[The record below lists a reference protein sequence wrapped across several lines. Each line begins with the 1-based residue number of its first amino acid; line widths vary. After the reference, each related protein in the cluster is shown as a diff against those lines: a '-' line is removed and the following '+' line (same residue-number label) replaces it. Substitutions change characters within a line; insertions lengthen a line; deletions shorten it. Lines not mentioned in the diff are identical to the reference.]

1 VGYNP
6 FRARVKHQG
15 DVVVVA
21 AAVVVIAALVAWA
34 FFGT

>member
-15 DVVVVA
+15 DVLIVAAALLVVA
-21 AAVVVIAALVAWA
+21 ALLAWA
-34 FFGT
+34 FFG